1 MRKIYSIWFL
11 LALLA
16 FAACS
21 PEEDDLFDKS
31 AAERIDEAIKQ
42 DLSVLR
48 GAKNGWVMEY
58 YPSPTKMYGGYTFL
72 VSFGEDGKANVMCD
86 FFADGEGVKV
96 NMK

>member
-31 AAERIDEAIKQ
+31 AAQRIDEAIKQ
-42 DLSVLR
+42 D
-48 GAKNGWVMEY
+48 
-58 YPSPTKMYGGYTFL
+58 
-72 VSFGEDGKANVMCD
+72 
-86 FFADGEGVKV
+86 
-96 NMK
+96 

>member
-16 FAACS
+16 FCGMF

-42 DLSVLR
+42 KICPCCVEQR
-48 GAKNGWVMEY
+48 
-58 YPSPTKMYGGYTFL
+58 T
-72 VSFGEDGKANVMCD
+72 DG
-86 FFADGEGVKV
+86 
-96 NMK
+96 

>member
-31 AAERIDEAIKQ
+31 AAERIDEAICPCCVEQ
-42 DLSVLR
+42 R
-48 GAKNGWVMEY
+48 
-58 YPSPTKMYGGYTFL
+58 T
-72 VSFGEDGKANVMCD
+72 DG
-86 FFADGEGVKV
+86 
-96 NMK
+96 

>member
-58 YPSPTKMYGGYTFL
+58 YPSPTKMYAVDIHSWFL
-72 VSFGEDGKANVMCD
+72 SVKMGKRM
-86 FFADGEGVKV
+86 
-96 NMK
+96 